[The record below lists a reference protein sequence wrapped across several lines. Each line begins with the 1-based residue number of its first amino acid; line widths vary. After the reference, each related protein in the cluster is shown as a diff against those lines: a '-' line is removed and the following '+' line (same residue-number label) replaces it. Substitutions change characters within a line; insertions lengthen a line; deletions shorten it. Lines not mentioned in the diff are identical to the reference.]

1 MGIPACILIYFAPGF
16 FLSITAMLKRSL
28 LSAGVLL
35 IMLSTELWPV
45 ESLAQVQGGNGLPTA
60 PPAPA
65 FGNRVVL
72 YSGVKY
78 TGRAKSFNLGTFGP
92 AALGFPLLNNVS
104 SIQLPQGWYLN
115 ATARDGRRYT
125 FTQSNAMLSNIGWDN
140 VLVSGYIGRGNP
152 GNSGG
157 NPGNSG
163 GNQGGNG
170 GSQGGNGGG
179 GNTRPVAVL
188 YYALDFGG
196 KSINFGAGS
205 FGLLGGDAA
214 TNITGIYVSPG
225 FAVQVY
231 DQPRLQ
237 GRSQLFT
244 TSVSNLTRYNWN
256 DRVASIKVF
265 RVRQGGRPPFGRP

>member
-1 MGIPACILIYFAPGF
+1 
-16 FLSITAMLKRSL
+16 MLKRSL
-28 LSAGVLL
+28 FSVFVLGIL
-35 IMLSTELWPV
+35 LCAALRPV
-45 ESLAQVQGGNGLPTA
+45 ESLAQVQGGNGLPPA
-60 PPAPA
+60 PAPA

-72 YSGVKY
+72 YSGIKY

-104 SIQLPQGWYLN
+104 SIQLPPGWYLN
-115 ATARDGRRYT
+115 ATARDGRQYT

-152 GNSGG
+152 GN
-157 NPGNSG
+157 G

-170 GSQGGNGGG
+170 GSQGGNGVGIPGG
-179 GNTRPVAVL
+179 GNARPVAVL

-196 KSINFGAGS
+196 KSINFGTGS

-231 DQPRLQ
+231 DQPRLR